1 MRILAYSLRGDKK
14 TDRTDYLVLSEL
26 LKDARLPF
34 SAIAKKLNI
43 SAQTVK
49 NRYDK
54 MKDEGIVFR
63 SVLSIDLS
71 KLGYQGK
78 AFLMITTSP
87 ECNKFDIIDA
97 VKKISDIIVVSEI
110 IGFFDILAIAPFRD
124 IKAISTVV
132 NKVRDLSGVERV
144 EVTLTDDSSFPLTK
158 TYGELLSQRSLKLAN
173 T

>member
-1 MRILAYSLRGDKK
+1 M
-14 TDRTDYLVLSEL
+14 DRTDYLVLSEL

-34 SAIAKKLNI
+34 SAVAKKLGV

-49 NRYDK
+49 NRYEK
-54 MKDEGIVFR
+54 MKVEGMVFR
-63 SVLSIDLS
+63 SVISIDLS

-87 ECNKFDIIDA
+87 ESNKFDIIDA

-110 IGFFDILAIAPFRD
+110 IGFFDILAIASFRN
-124 IKAISTVV
+124 IKAIITIV
-132 NKVRDLSGVERV
+132 NEVRDLSGVERV
-144 EVTLTDDSSFPLTK
+144 EVTLTDDTSFPVTK
-158 TYGELLSQRSLKLAN
+158 TYGELLSERSLVLAN

>member
-1 MRILAYSLRGDKK
+1 M
-14 TDRTDYLVLSEL
+14 DRTDYLVLSEL

-34 SAIAKKLNI
+34 SAVAKKLGV

-49 NRYDK
+49 NRYEK
-54 MKDEGIVFR
+54 MKVEGMVFR
-63 SVLSIDLS
+63 SVISIDLS

-87 ECNKFDIIDA
+87 EGNRFDIIDA

-110 IGFFDILAIAPFRD
+110 IGFFDILAIASFRNL
-124 IKAISTVV
+124 KAIITIV
-132 NKVRDLSGVERV
+132 NEVRDFSGVERV
-144 EVTLTDDSSFPLTK
+144 EVTLTDDTSFPVTK
-158 TYGELLSQRSLKLAN
+158 TYGELLSERSLVLAN

>member
-1 MRILAYSLRGDKK
+1 M
-14 TDRTDYLVLSEL
+14 DRTDYLVLSAL

-34 SAIAKKLNI
+34 SSVAKKLGI

-49 NRYDK
+49 NRYEK
-54 MKDEGIVFR
+54 MEADGMVFR

-87 ECNKFDIIDA
+87 ESNKFDIIDA

-110 IGFFDILAIAPFRD
+110 IGFFDILAIASFRN
-124 IKAISTVV
+124 IKAISTIV
-132 NKVRDLSGVERV
+132 NEVRDLSGVERV
-144 EVTLTDDSSFPLTK
+144 EVTLTDDTSFPVTK
-158 TYGELLSQRSLKLAN
+158 TYGELLSERSLVLAN